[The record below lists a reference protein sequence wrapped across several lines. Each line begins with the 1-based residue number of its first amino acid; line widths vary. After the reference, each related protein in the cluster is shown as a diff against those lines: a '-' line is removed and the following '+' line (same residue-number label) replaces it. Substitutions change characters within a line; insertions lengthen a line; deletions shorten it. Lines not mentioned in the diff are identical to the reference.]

1 MRKKKD
7 GNVKNV
13 WFLGFASFFNDV
25 GGEMITPLL
34 PFYITALGGG
44 GVAIGLVS
52 GLREGL
58 ASIFKIFGGWISDRT
73 GKRKEFIFF
82 GYLLSTIF
90 KFFIALASSWQ
101 YVIAFVSLER

>member
-1 MRKKKD
+1 MKKRIS
-7 GNVKNV
+7 GSNNSRNA
-13 WFLGFASFFNDV
+13 WFLGSSSFLNDA
-25 GGEMITPLL
+25 GGDMIAPIL

-44 GVAIGLVS
+44 GIAIGLVS

-73 GKRKEFIFF
+73 GKRKNFIFL

-90 KFFIALASSWQ
+90 KFFIAFASSWQ
-101 YVIAFVSLER
+101 YVIA